1 MATKSILKSITISN
15 NQSCNRLL
23 GALEKNAAK
32 PRKDKPI
39 SKRVATITDHDII
52 RGIFKK

>member
-23 GALEKNAAK
+23 RALDKNSAN
-32 PRKDKPI
+32 PRKDRVI
-39 SKRVATITDHDII
+39 SKKVTTISDPDTI
-52 RGIFKK
+52 RSIFKK

>member
-1 MATKSILKSITISN
+1 MATKSILKSITISD

-23 GALEKNAAK
+23 RALEKTAAK

-39 SKRVATITDHDII
+39 SKRVATLSDADTI
-52 RGIFKK
+52 RSIFKK